1 MEKYKKVLEK
11 KEMYIQFSEEEIQEL
26 GWKENQKISIE
37 LKDGGIV
44 IKPFTTIEL
53 DMEFWPREI
62 LEHLIK
68 ESCEKDVSVNDIIT
82 DTFKEMI
89 NYEKESYEC

>member
-11 KEMYIQFSEEEIQEL
+11 KEMYIQFSEEEMQEL

-37 LKDGGIV
+37 LKDDGIV
-44 IKPFTTIEL
+44 LKPFASIEL
-53 DMEFWPREI
+53 NMDFWPREI

-68 ESCEKDVSVNDIIT
+68 ESCEKDVPVNDIIN
-82 DTFKEMI
+82 DTLKEML
-89 NYEKESYEC
+89 NYEKESYEY